1 MVGRKTPKVANLLL
15 GKNVKELIQQG
26 ILVQLKKLQPK
37 ICEIDLTESD
47 CDNTTT
53 TTIKM
58 LPTSNKEDIEK
69 NIETVKEEEKVQVST
84 CSTCPT
90 TTMLPN
96 GNKEDIDKNVKTS
109 VKVEEKVQVST
120 CPNFIVE
127 DEF

>member
-90 TTMLPN
+90 TTM
-96 GNKEDIDKNVKTS
+96 NVKTS